1 MKRYLRKELP
11 KKYKVD
17 ELGKA
22 LHSDCMCHCLLY
34 GFGECNKP
42 HLNICNGCNSFF
54 EVFEAIK
61 QNVSSDLEEYIK
73 KLIYF
78 MGHHARK
85 TYLNAQLNTRL
96 AQLNFEEALI
106 IVDYKMRILPKSA
119 RETKADFYGK
129 RGWTLHSVLVY
140 TKNKENTNIE
150 VNVYD
155 HWSDDTKQDA
165 WFTASSLHAVLEV
178 LDPKPKKITIV
189 SDNGP
194 HYHNTELMII
204 LSKWKEWY
212 DVSVNKWIF
221 LEAGEAKTL
230 IDSHHATVNII
241 YLLFCHLYIC
251 IFSVIP
257 ILKFFS

>member
-1 MKRYLRKELP
+1 MDVIPFLKYLK
-11 KKYKVD
+11 
-17 ELGKA
+17 
-22 LHSDCMCHCLLY
+22 
-34 GFGECNKP
+34 
-42 HLNICNGCNSFF
+42 
-54 EVFEAIK
+54 
-61 QNVSSDLEEYIK
+61 
-73 KLIYF
+73 
-78 MGHHARK
+78 
-85 TYLNAQLNTRL
+85 LNAQLNTRL

-150 VNVYD
+150 INVYD

-204 LSKWKEWY
+204 LSF
-212 DVSVNKWIF
+212 I
-221 LEAGEAKTL
+221 
-230 IDSHHATVNII
+230 
-241 YLLFCHLYIC
+241 LFSYIC

-257 ILKFFS
+257 ILNLLANTCNKSSCKVWAYY

>member
-1 MKRYLRKELP
+1 LQTLKRYLRKDISKEFIVNP
-11 KKYKVD
+11 AG
-17 ELGKA
+17 EA
-22 LHSDCMCHCLLY
+22 LHSDCISHCLLY
-34 GFGECNKP
+34 AFGECN
-42 HLNICNGCNSFF
+42 HLHSNICNGCNFFF
-54 EVFEAIK
+54 ELFNNI
-61 QNVSSDLEEYIK
+61 QNNVSVDLQSIIEEYQK

-85 TYLNAQLNTRL
+85 TYLNAQLKANL
-96 AQLNFEEALI
+96 AKLNHEEALF
-106 IVDYKMRILPKSA
+106 IVDYKMKILPKNA
-119 RETKADFYGK
+119 RETKSEFYGK

-140 TKNKENTNIE
+140 TKEIGNDKLKIDAYN
-150 VNVYD
+150 

-178 LDPKPKKITIV
+178 INPKPKRITIM

-221 LEAGEAKTL
+221 LEAGEAKTP
-230 IDSHHATVNII
+230 IDSHHATVNI
-241 YLLFCHLYIC
+241 LFVFSFFC
-251 IFSVIP
+251 IP
-257 ILKFFS
+257 C